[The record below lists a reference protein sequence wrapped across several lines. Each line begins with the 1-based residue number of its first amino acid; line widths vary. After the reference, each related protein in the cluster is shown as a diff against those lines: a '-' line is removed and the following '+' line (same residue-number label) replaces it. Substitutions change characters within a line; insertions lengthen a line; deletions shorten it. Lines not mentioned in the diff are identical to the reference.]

1 MRVGLLMDQVCEKK
15 FYEQETFETIFR
27 MEQMLLET
35 ESESE
40 KLRMVSCP
48 HPYEA
53 SEKLRMVSVYIPL

>member
-53 SEKLRMVSVYIPL
+53 S